1 MISKINMKVLWGKNG
16 MEKIKEYLERNSKQ
30 ITEIIESEDVY
41 RIEDIS
47 ELTKLN
53 CQIAETYIKIVGD
66 KDATISSP
74 KKGTRTAKK
83 QK

>member
-1 MISKINMKVLWGKNG
+1 
-16 MEKIKEYLERNSKQ
+16 MEKIKDYLERNSKT
-30 ITEIIESEDVY
+30 ITELIESEDVY

-53 CQIAETYIKIVGD
+53 CQIADTYIRIVGD
-66 KDATISSP
+66 KNATISPP
-74 KKGTRTAKK
+74 KKGTRTTKK